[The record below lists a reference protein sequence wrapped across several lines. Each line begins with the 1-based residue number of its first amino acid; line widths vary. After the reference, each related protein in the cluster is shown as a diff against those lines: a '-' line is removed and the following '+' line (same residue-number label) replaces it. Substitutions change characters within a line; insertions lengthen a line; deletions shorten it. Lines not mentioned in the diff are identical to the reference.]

1 MLFYNKIKNHSL
13 SDCLKNSIRD
23 IWTHTSTAIEGNTLS
38 LGETSFVLNEGL
50 TISGKKIKEHNEII
64 GHSKAITIIYD
75 LISNKNKLTE
85 EVIFDLHKAT
95 MLNPTMDVYAPVG
108 KWKVESNFTQ
118 LINEENKIIYKEYPK
133 PNEIPNLMNKWF
145 DLFNLISQEEPL
157 IQYAK
162 LHVTFGAI
170 HPFADGNGR
179 IARLIA
185 NVPIL
190 QNGLV
195 PITIS
200 NNNRRE
206 YIQLVQNI
214 KIDEDLNV
222 IKGLNEFVSFVKNE
236 WLISQELFQEA
247 ISK

>member
-1 MLFYNKIKNHSL
+1 
-13 SDCLKNSIRD
+13 
-23 IWTHTSTAIEGNTLS
+23 
-38 LGETSFVLNEGL
+38 
-50 TISGKKIKEHNEII
+50 
-64 GHSKAITIIYD
+64 
-75 LISNKNKLTE
+75 
-85 EVIFDLHKAT
+85 

-236 WLISQELFQEA
+236 WLISQELFQQA